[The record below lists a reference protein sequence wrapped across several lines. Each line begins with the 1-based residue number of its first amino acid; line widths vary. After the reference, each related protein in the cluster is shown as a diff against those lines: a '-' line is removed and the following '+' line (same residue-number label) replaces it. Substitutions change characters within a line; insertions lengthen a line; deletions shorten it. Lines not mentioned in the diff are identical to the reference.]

1 MRARSAWATTPTSA
15 PRSSTIGRR
24 RTCSRPMRAIASST
38 ESLGPQVFTPP
49 DITSLTGASAARPSA
64 TWRMAMSRS
73 VTTPTRRP
81 RVSAPPT
88 RSTTGTIP
96 TSSSFMR
103 RAASDTGV
111 SGVTVHGFFVMSSEI
126 FIVLHLGMSPLGPR
140 DSGQADAA
148 RASDVPNSGRW
159 RIDSDDTPDD
169 HSRVTQSRALV
180 PDLKQASAKDVLEL
194 ARKLNVRFL
203 RLQFTDIL
211 GVNKNVE
218 IPASQFEK
226 ALAGD
231 IMFDGSSIEGFVR
244 IEESDM
250 LLAPDL
256 STFRIFP
263 WGDPESR
270 VGRLICDVNLADGSP
285 FAGDPRGAL
294 KRVIADAA
302 SMGYTMNAGMEAEF
316 FMFKRGPNGEPTT
329 QTHDVGAYFD
339 LAPVDLGEEAR
350 RAVVHDL
357 ELMGFE
363 VEAAHH
369 EVAHG
374 QHEIDFRY
382 ADALKTADNIATF
395 RFVVKHVA
403 TQFGLL
409 ASFMPKPIYGQNGS
423 GMHAHQSL
431 FKGKDNAFWDA
442 KAEWELSKTALHY
455 IGGLLRHAR
464 GMCAITNPLVNSYK
478 RLVPG
483 YEAPVNVAWSM
494 RNRSPLIRVP
504 DRRGLGTR
512 NELRSPD
519 PAANPYLALAVMLAA
534 GLDGIE
540 TNADHREPVNENIW
554 EMSFREK
561 RRLRIDDL
569 PHDLN
574 EALDELEK
582 DDVIT
587 SALGAHIA
595 TNFLEAKR
603 QEWRDYITQV
613 TQWERDNYLLKY

>member
-1 MRARSAWATTPTSA
+1 VATKQRSLA
-15 PRSSTIGRR
+15 PDT
-24 RTCSRPMRAIASST
+24 
-38 ESLGPQVFTPP
+38 
-49 DITSLTGASAARPSA
+49 TGAS
-64 TWRMAMSRS
+64 T
-73 VTTPTRRP
+73 
-81 RVSAPPT
+81 
-88 RSTTGTIP
+88 
-96 TSSSFMR
+96 
-103 RAASDTGV
+103 
-111 SGVTVHGFFVMSSEI
+111 SEI
-126 FIVLHLGMSPLGPR
+126 
-140 DSGQADAA
+140 
-148 RASDVPNSGRW
+148 
-159 RIDSDDTPDD
+159 
-169 HSRVTQSRALV
+169 
-180 PDLKQASAKDVLEL
+180 LEL
-194 ARKLNVRFL
+194 TETLGVRFM

-211 GVNKNVE
+211 GINKNVE
-218 IPASQFEK
+218 IPSSQFAK

-256 STFRIFP
+256 DTFQVFP

-270 VGRLICDVNLADGSP
+270 ICRLICDIRTPDGSP
-285 FAGDPRGAL
+285 FPGDPRGTL
-294 KRVIADAA
+294 KSILAKAKG
-302 SMGYTMNAGMEAEF
+302 MGYTMNAGMEAEF
-316 FMFKRGPNGEPTT
+316 FLFKPGPAGEATT
-329 QTHDVGAYFD
+329 TTHDVGGYFD
-339 LAPVDLGEEAR
+339 LAPADLGEDAR
-350 RAVVHDL
+350 RAMVDVL
-357 ELMGFE
+357 ERMGFE

-395 RFVVKHVA
+395 RFVVKQVA

-409 ASFMPKPIYGQNGS
+409 ASFMPKPIFGQNGS
-423 GMHAHQSL
+423 GMHTHQSL
-431 FKGKDNAFWDA
+431 FRGKENAFWEP
-442 KAEWELSKTALHY
+442 KAQWELSTTALQY
-455 IGGLLRHAR
+455 LGGLLRHAR

-494 RNRSPLIRVP
+494 RNRSPLIRIP

-512 NELRSPD
+512 LELRMPD

-540 TNADHREPVNENIW
+540 TQADHREPVNENIW
-554 EMSFREK
+554 EMSHREK

-569 PHDLN
+569 PQDLS

-587 SALGAHIA
+587 RALGEHIA
-595 TNFLEAKR
+595 THFVTAKR
-603 QEWRDYITQV
+603 QEWREYITQV
-613 TQWERDNYLLKY
+613 SAWERESYLAKY